1 MHDVLD
7 AQALYETSKDET
19 YLRKV
24 ILPLESLL
32 INFPRIGNYIIKF
45 NNLLALW

>member
-1 MHDVLD
+1 MVTMHDVLD

-32 INFPRIGNYIIKF
+32 VNFPRIGLHFLI
-45 NNLLALW
+45 